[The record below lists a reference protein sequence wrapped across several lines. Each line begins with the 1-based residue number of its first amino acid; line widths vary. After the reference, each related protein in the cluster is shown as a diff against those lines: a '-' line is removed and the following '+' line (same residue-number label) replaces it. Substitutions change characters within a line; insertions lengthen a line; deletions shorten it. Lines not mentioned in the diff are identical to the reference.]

1 MAATPPPAPP
11 PLELVAPFCST
22 AELARLSLLDA
33 ESARACEPEWRSRVL
48 ARFGAPRFRP
58 AAWRRCFALRAHL
71 ARRVVDDAA
80 ARVYLMNGRG
90 ETRLLTLR
98 SARALPCSRER
109 AAVYSRCERMFEL
122 SLRINRSVQ
131 EISALVGAVSPD
143 EARALLRE
151 HLGLLASVA
160 SLRGSLLFESELFP
174 VFPAPVLLDANALLR
189 GTLALADEEDEG
201 DSSGG
206 EEDSSTRKPRFTDSS
221 TLMMQV
227 WASIDGLIYRP
238 LAPPSVLELSPVPVV
253 SLTGAVAHEAEDDPN
268 RMELAGA
275 AAAPA
280 AAASVAH
287 ERVGGAAAAAE
298 RDYSVVKLHD
308 LSGMTINVDDNT
320 LRYRLQAHE
329 LCVNA
334 LVSNSYL
341 LYVFNPLSFRP
352 LDWTF
357 RAVVHVNDARYELPE
372 QREGVFLNTSSYAL
386 RVFLSYGKI
395 PDSEAPERE
404 EEPGDADGASSAAAA
419 SSSNSRP
426 RGGENSVPLDIPYAD
441 GDQRVT
447 FRLTATNRISK
458 HVREVVAKTSVLS
471 ARSSASEAMA
481 PETPVLSGLAGE
493 ADTLAGDSEPTS
505 TSSPAA
511 AAAAAT
517 STERHVHLPF
527 DAMICYSFSPRCS
540 LQYVEFAIGFEPLMH
555 QLGISPFLHESVA
568 PAASATA

>member
-1 MAATPPPAPP
+1 MQAPSLSPPL

-22 AELARLSLLDA
+22 RELARLSLLDV
-33 ESARACEPEWRSRVL
+33 ESARACEPEWRARVL
-48 ARFGAPRFRP
+48 ARFGSLRFRP

-71 ARRVVDDAA
+71 ARRVVDTAA

-90 ETRLLTLR
+90 ETRLLALR
-98 SARALPCSRER
+98 SSRSLPCSRER

-189 GTLALADEEDEG
+189 GTLTLCDEGHMSDEG
-201 DSSGG
+201 DGSR
-206 EEDSSTRKPRFTDSS
+206 TPTLRFTDSS

-238 LAPPSVLELSPVPVV
+238 LAPPALIEPFRSPAAGAADDSEAGELPAPA
-253 SLTGAVAHEAEDDPN
+253 AVAE
-268 RMELAGA
+268 A

-280 AAASVAH
+280 
-287 ERVGGAAAAAE
+287 E
-298 RDYSVVKLHD
+298 RDYNVVRLHD
-308 LSGMTINVDDNT
+308 LSGMTINIDDNT
-320 LRYRLQAHE
+320 LRYRLHAHE

-334 LVSNSYL
+334 LVSNAYL
-341 LYVFNPLSFRP
+341 LYVFNPLGFRP

-357 RAVVHVNDARYELPE
+357 HAAVLVDGVRYALPV
-372 QREGVFLNTSSYAL
+372 QREGVFLNTVSHAL

-395 PDSEAPERE
+395 PDS
-404 EEPGDADGASSAAAA
+404 GASTAAAA
-419 SSSNSRP
+419 TSNSRP
-426 RGGENSVPLDIPYAD
+426 RGGEDSAPLDIPCAD
-441 GDQRVT
+441 GDQVVA

-458 HVREVVAKTSVLS
+458 RECEVVAKTSLLS
-471 ARSSASEAMA
+471 TSDRVGDRASSPDAESIRSDSEADK
-481 PETPVLSGLAGE
+481 LA
-493 ADTLAGDSEPTS
+493 DVDQTF
-505 TSSPAA
+505 PAA
-511 AAAAAT
+511 DSSSSLLSPPPPLASA
-517 STERHVHLPF
+517 TERHVHLPY
-527 DAMICYSFSPRCS
+527 DAMICYNFSPRCA
-540 LQYVEFAIGFEPLMH
+540 LQYIEFAIGFEPLMH
-555 QLGISPFLHESVA
+555 QLGVSPFLHESVA
-568 PAASATA
+568 PA